1 MIRSLFIIISSCT
14 LFLSCKKSDS
24 GCNITDSTVTVPAS
38 EMTTLQTYVAANH
51 PAAVQHSGGFYYE
64 HITVGTGAS
73 ATSLCSAVSVKYS
86 GYLTNGTKFT
96 TLPEEITG
104 ATYTLGGL
112 IVGWQRGIPLA
123 KVGGRIKLIL
133 PPSLAYG
140 SSANGSVPAN
150 STLIFYIDLVNV
162 SNS

>member
-1 MIRSLFIIISSCT
+1 MVRSLFIIISSCA
-14 LFLSCKKSDS
+14 LLLSCKKSDS
-24 GCNITDSTVTVPAS
+24 GCNITESDVTVSAS
-38 EMTTLQTYVAANH
+38 EMAALQSYVAGVH

-64 HITVGTGAS
+64 ILTAGTGAS
-73 ATSLCSAVSVKYS
+73 ATSLCSAVTVKYT
-86 GYLTNGTKFT
+86 GFLTNGTKFT
-96 TLPEEITG
+96 TLPEEVTG

-150 STLIFYIDLVNV
+150 STLIFFIDLVNV
-162 SNS
+162 Q